1 MDQETINRV
10 ARVARLDLSEEEKA
24 MYAKDLEDILEAFS
38 VLDEAPSI
46 EEFDLGPVRIEDIM
60 RDDVVVRDSDPS
72 DLRERMATRDDWVR
86 GPRLS

>member
-10 ARVARLDLSEEEKA
+10 ARVARLDLSEEEKV

-46 EEFDLGPVRIEDIM
+46 EEFDLGPVRIEDVL

-72 DLRERMATRDDWVR
+72 DLRDRMATRDDWVR